1 MQFSGFLLNTISQNS
16 LFDIDQNVTEVYFLC
31 LVNLDKQNVLQPQSE
46 QQKYTEGSQP
56 PFYSLITGINEK

>member
-1 MQFSGFLLNTISQNS
+1 MQFSGFMLNTLSQNS
-16 LFDIDQNVTEVYFLC
+16 LFDVDQNVTEVCFLC
-31 LVNLDKQNVLQPQSE
+31 LVNCEKQNVPQPQSE